1 MEGFNPAHIE
11 HASPINSSDSH
22 SSSFVYALPKSASE
36 YVVNHNEGRASA
48 SGNPAAVPSPIMTLN
63 LKSTHSLNS
72 DQHVHTSTSPT
83 ETIGHI
89 HHVEKLN
96 QNNLIHLDPVP
107 NFEDKSDIKPWLQ
120 KIFYPQG
127 IELVIER
134 SDTFKVVFKCK
145 AAKRGRNARRKRKDK
160 PKGQD
165 HEDEK
170 SKINDDEL
178 EYASPSN
185 ATVTNG
191 PQTSPDQTSSIKPK
205 KKRCVSRFN
214 NCPFRVRATYSL
226 KRKRWSIVVMN
237 NNHSHQLKF
246 NPDSEEYKKFKE
258 KLRKDNDVDAIK
270 KFDELEYRTLANLPI
285 PTATIP
291 CDCGLTNEIQSFNVV
306 LPTNSNVTSSA
317 SSSTVSSISL
327 DSSNASKRPC
337 LPSVNNT
344 GSINTNNVRKPKSQC
359 KNKDTLLKRTT
370 MQNFL
375 TTKSRLRKT
384 GTPTSSQHSS
394 TAFSGYIDDPFNLN
408 EILPLPASDF
418 KLNTVT
424 NLNEIDFTNIFTKS
438 PHPHSGSTHPRQVFD
453 QLDDCSSI
461 LFSPLTTN
469 TNNEFEGESDD
480 FVHSPYLNSEADFSQ
495 ILSSAPPVHHDPS
508 ETHQENQDIIDGFPN
523 SSQEHNEYIL
533 QYLTHFDAANHNN
546 IGVPNNN
553 SHSLNTQHN
562 VSDLG
567 NPLLRQEA
575 LVGSSST
582 KIFDELKFVQN
593 GPHGSQHP
601 IDFQRVDHR
610 HLSSNEPQVRS
621 HQYGPQQQP
630 PQQLQYHQNQ
640 PHDGHN
646 HEQHQTVQ
654 KDMQTHESL
663 EIMGNTLLEEFK
675 DIKMVNGELKYV
687 KPED

>member
-1 MEGFNPAHIE
+1 MEGFNPGHIE
-11 HASPINSSDSH
+11 HVSPIDSSDNH
-22 SSSFVYALPKSASE
+22 SASFVYPPPKAANE
-36 YVVNHNEGRASA
+36 YMDNHNEGHTSV
-48 SGNPAAVPSPIMTLN
+48 NPAAVPS
-63 LKSTHSLNS
+63 STMSLSFKTSSSPTGDLYIHS
-72 DQHVHTSTSPT
+72 STSPSEAT
-83 ETIGHI
+83 GHI
-89 HHVEKLN
+89 HQPEKLN

-107 NFEDKSDIKPWLQ
+107 NFKDKSDIKPWLQ

-145 AAKRGRNARRKRKDK
+145 AAKRGRNARRKKKDK
-160 PKGQD
+160 FNEQD
-165 HEDEK
+165 QEEQK
-170 SKINDDEL
+170 SQNNDDEI
-178 EYASPSN
+178 EYTSN
-185 ATVTNG
+185 SNFIISTNG
-191 PQTSPDQTSSIKPK
+191 PQSSPDQASSMKSK

-237 NNHSHQLKF
+237 NNHSHLLKF

-258 KLRKDNDVDAIK
+258 KLRQDDDVDAIK

-306 LPTNSNVTSSA
+306 LPTNSKVNSSA
-317 SSSTVSSISL
+317 SSSTVSSLSL
-327 DSSNASKRPC
+327 DSLTASKRPC
-337 LPSVNNT
+337 LPPVNSAGN
-344 GSINTNNVRKPKSQC
+344 INTNNVRKPKSQC

-394 TAFSGYIDDPFNLN
+394 TALSGYIDDPFNLN

-438 PHPHSGSTHPRQVFD
+438 SHPHGGSTHPRQVFD
-453 QLDDCSSI
+453 THLDDCSSI
-461 LFSPLTTN
+461 LFSPLTVN
-469 TNNEFEGESDD
+469 TNNEFEAESDD

-495 ILSSAPPVHHDPS
+495 ILNNAPPTHHIPDQ
-508 ETHQENQDIIDGFPN
+508 THLENQDSIDRFAN

-533 QYLTHFDAANHNN
+533 QYLTHFDATNHNN
-546 IGVPNNN
+546 ASTQNNI
-553 SHSLNTQHN
+553 SHSSNPQHN
-562 VSDLG
+562 ITDLS
-567 NPLLRQEA
+567 NSLLKQEA
-575 LVGSSST
+575 SIESSSS
-582 KIFDELKFVQN
+582 KIFDELKFLQN
-593 GPHGSQHP
+593 SLHGAQHP
-601 IDFQRVDHR
+601 IDFQNTNH
-610 HLSSNEPQVRS
+610 HHISSNEPQVPPRQ
-621 HQYGPQQQP
+621 HELPHQQQQYP
-630 PQQLQYHQNQ
+630 HNQQH
-640 PHDGHN
+640 HGHG
-646 HEQHQTVQ
+646 QHQEVRNELQ
-654 KDMQTHESL
+654 AHESL
-663 EIMGNTLLEEFK
+663 EIMGNTLLDEFK

-687 KPED
+687 KRED

>member
-1 MEGFNPAHIE
+1 
-11 HASPINSSDSH
+11 
-22 SSSFVYALPKSASE
+22 
-36 YVVNHNEGRASA
+36 
-48 SGNPAAVPSPIMTLN
+48 
-63 LKSTHSLNS
+63 
-72 DQHVHTSTSPT
+72 
-83 ETIGHI
+83 
-89 HHVEKLN
+89 
-96 QNNLIHLDPVP
+96 
-107 NFEDKSDIKPWLQ
+107 
-120 KIFYPQG
+120 
-127 IELVIER
+127 
-134 SDTFKVVFKCK
+134 
-145 AAKRGRNARRKRKDK
+145 
-160 PKGQD
+160 
-165 HEDEK
+165 
-170 SKINDDEL
+170 
-178 EYASPSN
+178 
-185 ATVTNG
+185 
-191 PQTSPDQTSSIKPK
+191 
-205 KKRCVSRFN
+205 
-214 NCPFRVRATYSL
+214 
-226 KRKRWSIVVMN
+226 
-237 NNHSHQLKF
+237 
-246 NPDSEEYKKFKE
+246 
-258 KLRKDNDVDAIK
+258 
-270 KFDELEYRTLANLPI
+270 
-285 PTATIP
+285 
-291 CDCGLTNEIQSFNVV
+291 
-306 LPTNSNVTSSA
+306 
-317 SSSTVSSISL
+317 
-327 DSSNASKRPC
+327 
-337 LPSVNNT
+337 
-344 GSINTNNVRKPKSQC
+344 
-359 KNKDTLLKRTT
+359 

-375 TTKSRLRKT
+375 TTKLRLRKT

-408 EILPLPASDF
+408 EILPLPASGF

-461 LFSPLTTN
+461 LFSPLTTT

-508 ETHQENQDIIDGFPN
+508 ETHQENQDIIDRFAN

-533 QYLTHFDAANHNN
+533 QYLTHLDAANHNN

-575 LVGSSST
+575 LVGSTST

-601 IDFQRVDHR
+601 IDFHMLTIVISALMNLKYDHINMVR
-610 HLSSNEPQVRS
+610 NSSHRS
-621 HQYGPQQQP
+621 NCNITKISPTTGI
-630 PQQLQYHQNQ
+630 
-640 PHDGHN
+640 N
-646 HEQHQTVQ
+646 HEQLQTVQ